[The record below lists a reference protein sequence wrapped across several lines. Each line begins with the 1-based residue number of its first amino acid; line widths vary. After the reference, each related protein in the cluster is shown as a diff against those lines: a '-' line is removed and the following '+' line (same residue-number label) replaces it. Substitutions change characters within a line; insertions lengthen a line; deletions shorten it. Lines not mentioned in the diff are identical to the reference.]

1 MVGTQ
6 QCLAQGYSR
15 SLPRAE
21 TTSRGRI
28 GQGGGT
34 GGPTPSFLAASRISC
49 GSRFASRDGGY
60 DDGEQQEAAPEKV
73 PGGQE
78 TAAGH
83 LPRAHGSPSQSRQW
97 GEEPSAGKRETCSS
111 SFQTETQKGSVVV
124 VLSRFLSFG
133 SPTQTKCKLLWPKFF
148 GKCAPRWSQW
158 EWRVGVSV
166 SGEKEEDT
174 SG

>member
-6 QCLAQGYSR
+6 QRLAQGYSR
-15 SLPRAE
+15 SLPREE

-34 GGPTPSFLAASRISC
+34 GGPTPGFLAASRSSC
-49 GSRFASRDGGY
+49 GSRVASSDGGY
-60 DDGEQQEAAPEKV
+60 DNGEQQESAPEKV

-83 LPRAHGSPSQSRQW
+83 LPWAHRSPSQRWQW
-97 GEEPSAGKRETCSS
+97 GEEPSAGKRETFSS
-111 SFQTETQKGSVVV
+111 SFQTETQTGSVVV
-124 VLSRFLSFG
+124 LSQFLSFG
-133 SPTQTKCKLLWPKFF
+133 CPTQTKYKLLWPKFF

-158 EWRVGVSV
+158 EWRVGESV